1 MVQHIAEKIDVQV
14 FNTDLACETH
24 TIQAVVQDVR
34 TKQILRVGFVN
45 DEALSKMEE
54 TKEVYMLNAEQSG
67 LEVITGGEYF
77 KPLSVDSLVYNT
89 DKSAVIIKALPEGS
103 TTGADT
109 FRGDKNLEDLAF
121 LSYLQDFIEKRK
133 REMPEGSYTTKL
145 FTKGLNKISQK
156 VGEEAVE
163 TVIEATNGTGEQF
176 LYESSDLI
184 YHLIVLLTEKGY
196 RIEDLARELK
206 ARHKE

>member
-1 MVQHIAEKIDVQV
+1 MDKK
-14 FNTDLACETH
+14 
-24 TIQAVVQDVR
+24 IQAVVQDIR
-34 TKQILRVGFVN
+34 TEKILRIGYVN
-45 DEALSKMEE
+45 DAALAKMEE
-54 TKEVYMLNAEQSG
+54 TKEVYLLSDNDT
-67 LEVITGGEYF
+67 LEAITGGEYF
-77 KPLSVDSLVYNT
+77 KPIGVDSILYNT

-109 FRGDKNLEDLAF
+109 FRGDKNLKDLAF

-145 FTKGLNKISQK
+145 FTKGVNKISQK

-163 TVIEATNGTGEQF
+163 TIIEATNGTGEQF